1 MYEEEVSVPGLP
13 KQSWTLKKSWL
24 LKRTS
29 IHQPHIRFKW
39 RGKALA
45 AVTGTQNH
53 VGGGPQVHLIT
64 TEYGGDGGG
73 KTIQMWWWWENNKAE
88 VRVTY

>member
-1 MYEEEVSVPGLP
+1 M
-13 KQSWTLKKSWL
+13 
-24 LKRTS
+24 
-29 IHQPHIRFKW
+29 
-39 RGKALA
+39 A
-45 AVTGTQNH
+45 AVTRTQNH